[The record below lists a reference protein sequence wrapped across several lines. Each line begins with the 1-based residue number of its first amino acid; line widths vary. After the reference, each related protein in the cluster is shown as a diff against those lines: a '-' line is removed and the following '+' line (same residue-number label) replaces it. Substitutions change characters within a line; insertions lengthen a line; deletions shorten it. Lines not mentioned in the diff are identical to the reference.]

1 MSALRPGQA
10 KPKALELFPSY
21 FYRVGLRI
29 IYPKGVKT
37 VISLPFTLLYFFT
50 CSFFTPFLTL
60 TFIMFFLLLF
70 LFPLALS

>member
-37 VISLPFTLLYFFT
+37 VISLPFTLLYF
-50 CSFFTPFLTL
+50 SLVL
-60 TFIMFFLLLF
+60 FLLLF
-70 LFPLALS
+70 SL